1 MAKKSI
7 FTKAEEELI
16 EERFK
21 DLLANCKKCRRKS
34 DREMV
39 IKAFKIAREAHQ
51 SMRRKSGEPYILH
64 PIAVAKIVTTE
75 IGLGTKSIASAL
87 LHDVVEDTDFTLEDI
102 RYNFND
108 KIASVVDGL
117 TKISGIFD
125 NKSSMQAENFRK
137 MLLTLSDDVRVILIK
152 LGDRLHNMRTL
163 DSLPPNK
170 QIKIAG
176 ETTYLYAPLAHRL
189 GLYAIK
195 TEMEDLSLKY
205 RHPKLYDEITLKIK
219 SNEQKRITEINRFA
233 LPIIDKL
240 EKEKIKF
247 DINGRPKSIASI
259 WNKMNTKNVPFEEV
273 YDLLAIRIIF
283 EPSDDIPEK
292 TQCWNIYSIITDTYM
307 PKPDRIRDWLSTPK
321 ANGYEAL
328 HLTVMGPHGKWA
340 EIQIRSKRMDEIAE
354 RGFAAHWKYK
364 GDSSHEGELDKWL
377 KKIREMLEDPNSDAL
392 EFLDDFKMN
401 LFSSEIMVFTPKGH
415 IKTLPTGTSAL
426 DFAYEIHSE
435 IGNHAIGAKINY
447 KLVPISHT
455 LQSGDQVEILTSD
468 KKHPE
473 RNWLDYVKT
482 AKAKSSI
489 KNYLKAETKDR
500 ITKGKNIL
508 DKKLQDIKLRP
519 NSTIFKKLLP
529 AFEVLYKD
537 ELYSKIGMGL
547 IDLKNIETILKP
559 KSRNK
564 LVKYWQL
571 QFGKSSKEKKKNK
584 KQKKSGTK
592 RLDLKSP
599 YILRENINKA
609 SQPYI
614 IAECCNPIPGDDV
627 IGYKPYKKEMVIH
640 KADCPNA
647 IKLLSSKG
655 NRVVSAKWTTHKLLS
670 FLVKI
675 SIVGIDRIGMINEI
689 TGIISKDLSSNIQS
703 LNINVNDGI
712 FKGIVNLYVHNTK
725 DLNTLLLNIS
735 KIKGIESVH
744 RMETI
749 EE

>member
-1 MAKKSI
+1 
-7 FTKAEEELI
+7 
-16 EERFK
+16 
-21 DLLANCKKCRRKS
+21 
-34 DREMV
+34 
-39 IKAFKIAREAHQ
+39 
-51 SMRRKSGEPYILH
+51 
-64 PIAVAKIVTTE
+64 
-75 IGLGTKSIASAL
+75 
-87 LHDVVEDTDFTLEDI
+87 
-102 RYNFND
+102 
-108 KIASVVDGL
+108 
-117 TKISGIFD
+117 
-125 NKSSMQAENFRK
+125 
-137 MLLTLSDDVRVILIK
+137 
-152 LGDRLHNMRTL
+152 
-163 DSLPPNK
+163 
-170 QIKIAG
+170 
-176 ETTYLYAPLAHRL
+176 
-189 GLYAIK
+189 
-195 TEMEDLSLKY
+195 
-205 RHPKLYDEITLKIK
+205 
-219 SNEQKRITEINRFA
+219 
-233 LPIIDKL
+233 
-240 EKEKIKF
+240 
-247 DINGRPKSIASI
+247 
-259 WNKMNTKNVPFEEV
+259 
-273 YDLLAIRIIF
+273 
-283 EPSDDIPEK
+283 
-292 TQCWNIYSIITDTYM
+292 YSIITDTYM

-328 HLTVMGPHGKWA
+328 HLTVMGPYGKWV

-377 KKIREMLEDPNSDAL
+377 KKIREMLEDPNSNAL

-401 LFSSEIMVFTPKGH
+401 LFASEIMVFTPKGH

-435 IGNHAIGAKINY
+435 IGNHAIGAKVNY

-455 LQSGDQVEILTSD
+455 LQSGDQVEILSSD

-508 DKKLQDIKLRP
+508 EKKLKEINLRP

-529 AFEVLYKD
+529 AYEVLYKD

-547 IDLKNIETILKP
+547 IDLENIKTILKP
-559 KSRNK
+559 KSSNK

-571 QFGKSSKEKKKNK
+571 QFGKSSKVKKKNK
-584 KQKKSGTK
+584 EQKKSVTGK
-592 RLDLKSP
+592 LDLKSP
-599 YILRENINKA
+599 YILRENINES

-627 IGYKPYKKEMVIH
+627 IGYKPPKKEMVIH
-640 KADCPNA
+640 KANCPNA
-647 IKLLSSKG
+647 IKLLSSKA
-655 NRVVSAKWTTHKLLS
+655 NQVVSAKWTTYKLLS
-670 FLVKI
+670 FLARI
-675 SIVGIDRIGMINEI
+675 NIVGIDRVGMINEI
-689 TGIISKDLSSNIQS
+689 SGIISKDLSTNIQS

-712 FKGIVNLYVHNTK
+712 FKGIVDLYVHNTN

-749 EE
+749 